1 MENKLNIL
9 IELLEFLMAVIG
21 SCEERLLKR
30 SVQVKTAIF
39 DGKVE
44 ARVPRPCK
52 SKRIGNHQI
61 FS

>member
-1 MENKLNIL
+1 MSTITYLFLMENKLNIL

-44 ARVPRPCK
+44 A
-52 SKRIGNHQI
+52 GAQT
-61 FS
+61 